1 MHRTIVAWVGTY
13 KTDLLSELE
22 DLSMLLF
29 FAEKSEA
36 TERTKNARI
45 GTIRRPQGQTQGLIP
60 LILFPN

>member
-1 MHRTIVAWVGTY
+1 MHRTIGAWVGTY
-13 KTDLLSELE
+13 KTDILSELE
-22 DLSMLLF
+22 DLSMFLF

-45 GTIRRPQGQTQGLIP
+45 GTIRRPRGQTQGLIP